1 MGFYIV
7 EEFMTDNC
15 WYYNKIDPIDRVYDK
30 THPPFCPYC
39 GRQLRDYV
47 TFPLNSVMDIAKPY
61 FCDMI
66 YTLGSVY
73 VTERFR
79 DSFEKSGL
87 KGIENFREIT
97 LDKIKTHNGVRKAK
111 LPEPPRYFMAD
122 LIVDGAT
129 IDLKKSKAVFHR
141 PEFCHYC
148 MFPTQE
154 PYERVDF
161 GNMGLVKW
169 DGYYIDQTRW
179 NGNNIFVVLSY
190 PIYFAVDQ
198 KFKDWFEENQ
208 FLPGCRFIPEQDYK
222 DNYINEYMTNTYSFE

>member
-1 MGFYIV
+1 MNFYIV
-7 EEFMTDNC
+7 EMLWTTNE
-15 WYYNKIDPIDRVYDK
+15 WYYNKVSINKRVYDE
-30 THPPFCPYC
+30 TYPPLCPYC
-39 GRQLRDYV
+39 GNQLRDYILP
-47 TFPLNSVMDIAKPY
+47 PLDFDMDITVPY

-79 DSFEKSGL
+79 NSFEKSGL
-87 KGIENFREIT
+87 KGIENFREMT
-97 LDKIKTHNGVRKAK
+97 LKKIRTHNGVRKAK
-111 LPEPPRYFMAD
+111 LPEPPRYFLAD

-148 MFPTQE
+148 TFPTQE
-154 PYERVDF
+154 PYEEDLS
-161 GNMGLVKW
+161 GNQGLVKL
-169 DGYYIDQTRW
+169 DGCYIDQTRW
-179 NGNNIFVVLSY
+179 NGNDIFVVLSY

-208 FLPGCRFIPEQDYK
+208 LLPGCSFIPEQDYK
-222 DNYINEYMTNTYSFE
+222 EDVIHDGMTTFPIR